1 MERRDKEEFEVS
13 QRLRENEKDDDEIDG
28 TLSS

>member
-1 MERRDKEEFEVS
+1 MERRDKEEFEAS